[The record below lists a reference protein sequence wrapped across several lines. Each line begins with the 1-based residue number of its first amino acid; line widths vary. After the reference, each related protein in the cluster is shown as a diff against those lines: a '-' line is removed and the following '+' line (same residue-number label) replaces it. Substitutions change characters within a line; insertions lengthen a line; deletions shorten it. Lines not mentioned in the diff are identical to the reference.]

1 MLRNLV
7 KTYLTEL
14 KMIGS
19 SAHTLQNYG
28 YHLDKFIAYT
38 EANNLTYTELTPKQ
52 VKNFRNHLVEQGLK
66 PRTINAILAALKSFY
81 DFLVEEREVPG
92 SPIVSRRLRVKTGQD
107 LPDFM
112 TAEELEVFAAW
123 LATIPGH
130 VALGFRTML
139 ATGMRVSEAAS
150 VTPNDII
157 VLDNGGYIF
166 RVRHGKG
173 DKERYVPVTD
183 SGVVNELI
191 NYAGD
196 RPDHKPLF
204 GITTHAFKWWARKC
218 RLATG
223 LNFHSHRCR
232 HTLGTQLLQRGISI
246 DKVQDVLGHAD
257 ITTTRRYARTAP
269 EAIYELAA
277 KVDELKERRVLYRY
291 WLR

>member
-1 MLRNLV
+1 M
-7 KTYLTEL
+7 K
-14 KMIGS
+14 GS
-19 SAHTLQNYG
+19 SEHTLQNYG
-28 YHLDKFIAYT
+28 YHLDKFITYM
-38 EANNLTYTELTPKQ
+38 EQNNLDYTGLTAKQ

-66 PRTINAILAALKSFY
+66 PRTINAVLAALKSFY
-81 DFLVEEREVPG
+81 DYLVEEREVPG
-92 SPIVSRRLRVKTGQD
+92 NPIITRRLRIKEGQS
-107 LPDFM
+107 LPHFM
-112 TAEELEVFAAW
+112 TPEELEIFHRW
-123 LATIPGH
+123 LDTIPGH

-157 VLDNGGYIF
+157 VLDNGGYVF

-183 SGVVNELI
+183 ARVVNELI
-191 NYAGD
+191 EYTGD
-196 RPDHKPLF
+196 RHDDKPLF

-223 LNFHSHRCR
+223 INFHSHRCR

-257 ITTTRRYARTAP
+257 ISTTRRYARTAP